1 MNGLREKLKALFSRR
16 DHLPESFEDSFASL
30 SKNEAIDKGEE
41 ATELQS
47 VEPNT
52 SYDKTDDN
60 ELSTSIAPP
69 DVRVETNTDHPAEER
84 SIDLSHLNPYQLA
97 AVENADR
104 ACLVNACV
112 GSGKTTVLTTKIL
125 YLHEKGVDFSDM
137 VVLTFTNKAANEIK
151 DRIYTAYPDI
161 REEDMQYFGTFHSV
175 ALRMLKTIMPLNDTG
190 FTADFSV
197 ISPDE
202 QVEMAQNLIEQ
213 NGLTIKYL
221 NKLSS
226 RLEMAFSGQYLYGTM
241 KKEDQISNLIS
252 LLRDEQIKQN
262 KMSFDDLIDFS
273 TALMPIVAYRPKWIF
288 VDEFQDGDE
297 RLYTFIQSMVNDDT
311 HLFAVGDPNQI
322 IYSWRGSDKD
332 IFSRYIVDY
341 HAVQLSLPVNYR
353 SCATILDAAKAL
365 LGKSADLQGVR
376 DTGARIVIKAHY
388 NPFQEAEYLADRI
401 KEIVEQG
408 NRYSDIAI
416 LYRLQKSSQT
426 LEAVLQKQEIPYT
439 VSVRKTLKDIPVL
452 NWLVRL
458 LRYSVNTR
466 DTDCAVFALA
476 DNQYGPCMSR
486 KDARKALDSNELL
499 KKASELKQHTA
510 DMASA
515 EDLYNYFDLQQQLRP
530 NSISFAEDME
540 YVDALLKNTDEFR
553 QKNGYDLFRAISE
566 FIASSALY
574 GVNFLQAD
582 NTQPKNTVNLLTMHA
597 AKGLE
602 YKYVFIIGAN
612 QGVIPLTRSRGDF
625 DENEE
630 KRLFF
635 VGITRAKDN
644 LEISYYTMPD
654 TVYAA
659 PVPSP
664 YLFALPQNLV
674 EWQEKTRPDSTPQTN
689 TLQSLRHMVKQ
700 QSGSEQFT
708 LFPDMP
714 TEPKQ
719 EDPPQRK
726 KAVHAHYGE
735 GIVVAEDDLT
745 ITVRFEGFGEKKFM
759 KMFNEVTVITP

>member
-1 MNGLREKLKALFSRR
+1 MNGLREKLKALFSKR
-16 DHLPESFEDSFASL
+16 DNLPESFEDSFASL
-30 SKNEAIDKGEE
+30 SKNEAIEKDKE
-41 ATELQS
+41 ATKPQS
-47 VEPNT
+47 VDSITPCAE
-52 SYDKTDDN
+52 TDNNDSLTPVSDPEVPFEAEN
-60 ELSTSIAPP
+60 DP
-69 DVRVETNTDHPAEER
+69 PAEKR
-84 SIDLSHLNPYQLA
+84 NIDLSHLNSYQLA
-97 AVENADR
+97 AVENTDR

-125 YLHEKGVDFSDM
+125 YLHEKGVSFSDM

-151 DRIYTAYPDI
+151 DRIHAAYPDI
-161 REEDMQYFGTFHSV
+161 REDDMQYFGTFHSV

-190 FTADFSV
+190 FTSDFTV

-213 NGLTIKYL
+213 NGLNIKYL
-221 NKLSS
+221 NKLSG
-226 RLEMAFSGQYLYGTM
+226 RLEMAFTGQYLYGNMKYGDHIESLITM
-241 KKEDQISNLIS
+241 
-252 LLRDEQIKQN
+252 LRKEQIKQN

-273 TALMPIVAYRPKWIF
+273 TALMPMVSYRPKWIF

-297 RLYTFIQSMVNDDT
+297 RLYYFIQSMVNDDT

-376 DTGARIVIKAHY
+376 DTGARIVIKTHY
-388 NPFQEAEYLADRI
+388 NPFQEAEYLAARI
-401 KEIVEQG
+401 KEIIEQG
-408 NRYSDIAI
+408 NHYSDIAI
-416 LYRLQKSSQT
+416 LYRLQKFSQT
-426 LEAVLQKQEIPYT
+426 LEEVLQRQEIPFT

-458 LRYSVNTR
+458 LRYSINTR
-466 DTDCAVFALA
+466 DTDSAVLALT
-476 DNQYGPCMSR
+476 DKQYGPCMSR
-486 KDARKALDSNELL
+486 RDARNILDINDML
-499 KKASELKQHTA
+499 KKASELKQYA
-510 DMASA
+510 AEMASA
-515 EDLYNYFDLQQQLRP
+515 EDLYTYFDLQQQLRP
-530 NSISFAEDME
+530 NSISFVEDKE
-540 YVDALLKNTDEFR
+540 YVDALLKSIDEFR

-574 GVNFLQAD
+574 GVDFLQAD
-582 NTQPKNTVNLLTMHA
+582 NTQPKKAVNLLTMHA

-612 QGVIPLTRSRGDF
+612 QGVIPLMRSRGDF
-625 DENEE
+625 DEDEE

-635 VGITRAKDN
+635 VGLTRAKDN

-674 EWQEKTRPDSTPQTN
+674 EWQKKVQPCSSSQAA

-700 QSGSEQFT
+700 QSESEQFT
-708 LFPDMP
+708 LFQNMQS
-714 TEPKQ
+714 EPKQ
-719 EDPPQRK
+719 ENSPQGK

-735 GIVVAEDDLT
+735 GIVIAEDDLT
-745 ITVRFEGFGEKKFM
+745 ITVRFDGFGEKQFM
-759 KMFNEVTVITP
+759 KMFNEVSVED